1 MRPVQQATGLSL
13 TMACAL
19 LARNIWLPALSSEMV
34 AGFMAG
40 QGTTAATSDTTIMPM
55 LAVGTSSGTI
65 FLISVASLQVLLVYD
80 TNFYCVCRTTICDC
94 GSGTLPPSTSLLAWC
109 WT

>member
-1 MRPVQQATGLSL
+1 
-13 TMACAL
+13 MACPL
-19 LARNIWLPALSSEMV
+19 LARNIWLPVLSSEMI

-65 FLISVASLQVLLVYD
+65 FLISVASLQVLL
-80 TNFYCVCRTTICDC
+80 FCAFSCVCITVTVTHAGLGR
-94 GSGTLPPSTSLLAWC
+94 SLCHA
-109 WT
+109 